1 MLTTVSRFLEFKLT
15 GQSEYM
21 LLIPFEGVRT
31 VYTELE
37 GKLQYDDVRR
47 ELWRDFSIRLDW
59 PVLLEVKVPPPAGW
73 KAGYYHSEGN
83 LGRYQLNKMG
93 AGQSHHVTVRPS
105 LPTSVF
111 RAILAHELTHAYQ
124 TEKRILLENQ
134 ALREGM
140 ARWIEYHF
148 LRTDHPKDAAKLL
161 NLKHFTF
168 GKAVNTIVEYEKCNG
183 REKTLQWLQAQA

>member
-1 MLTTVSRFLEFKLT
+1 MLTSVSRFLEYKLT
-15 GQSEYM
+15 GQSEYK
-21 LLIPFEGVRT
+21 LIVPFEGVRT
-31 VYTELE
+31 VNTELE
-37 GKLQYDDVRR
+37 GKLQYDQVRKD
-47 ELWRDFSIRLDW
+47 LWRDFSIRLNW

-93 AGQSHHVTVRPS
+93 SEQSHHVTVRPS
-105 LPTSVF
+105 LPTAVF
-111 RAILAHELTHAYQ
+111 RAILAHELVHAYQ
-124 TEKRILLENQ
+124 TETRMLLENR

-148 LRTDHPKDAAKLL
+148 LRADHPEEAAKLL

-168 GKAVNTIVEYEKCNG
+168 GKAVTTIVEYEKNSG
-183 REKTLQWLQAQA
+183 REQTLQWLKAQV